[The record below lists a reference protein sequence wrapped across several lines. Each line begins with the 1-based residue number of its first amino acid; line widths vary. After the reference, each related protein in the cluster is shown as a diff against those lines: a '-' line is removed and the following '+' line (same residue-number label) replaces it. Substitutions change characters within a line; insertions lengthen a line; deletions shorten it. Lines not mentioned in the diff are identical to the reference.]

1 MSTVFISGISRGIGL
16 GLASRYLADGHTVVG
31 SIRSENAEVDQLA
44 SRYPDTLT
52 VVKLNVARRN
62 SVDAAAR
69 QVAGAHDALDLLIC
83 SAAVNPAQAGDIKA
97 LADIDDQE
105 ILDTFDVNVLGPL
118 RLVRALEPL
127 LRKGQS
133 AKVVMISSGAGSI
146 ETTTQGGMVA
156 YCVSKAALNMLSR
169 RLHYLLSNGNIP
181 VLALSPGWV
190 KTDMGGPNAKISV
203 KESAE
208 GVARVIA
215 AYNGDGAPFQDY
227 TGKALP
233 W

>member
-105 ILDTFDVNVLGPL
+105 ILDTSIDSEILRTIRGEENPDLGQIKPRPAFVETEL
-118 RLVRALEPL
+118 IQYFRRCVAVCQVKKRRTE
-127 LRKGQS
+127 RK
-133 AKVVMISSGAGSI
+133 
-146 ETTTQGGMVA
+146 T
-156 YCVSKAALNMLSR
+156 
-169 RLHYLLSNGNIP
+169 HDP
-181 VLALSPGWV
+181 V
-190 KTDMGGPNAKISV
+190 
-203 KESAE
+203 
-208 GVARVIA
+208 
-215 AYNGDGAPFQDY
+215 
-227 TGKALP
+227 
-233 W
+233 